1 MTPTNAIKINSQIT
15 LIVKR
20 IREHKSS
27 SPNLIIK
34 IVLQVKRGSIKREHL
49 HTLLKARVA
58 KLKQANKAA
67 SKRKKRKKKQIQ
79 EGRTLSQVET
89 EELLRKK
96 DAKAKAKG
104 EGAQVGSSSKAKRYY
119 KTCSKTGHNKRTYL
133 KDKVE
138 IED

>member
-1 MTPTNAIKINSQIT
+1 M

-20 IREHKSS
+20 IRGHKSS
-27 SPNLIIK
+27 SPDLIIE
-34 IVLQVKRGSIKREHL
+34 IVLQVKRGSAKREHL

-79 EGRTLSQVET
+79 EGRTLLQVGV

-104 EGAQVGSSSKAKRYY
+104 EGA
-119 KTCSKTGHNKRTYL
+119 
-133 KDKVE
+133 
-138 IED
+138 

>member
-1 MTPTNAIKINSQIT
+1 M
-15 LIVKR
+15 
-20 IREHKSS
+20 
-27 SPNLIIK
+27 
-34 IVLQVKRGSIKREHL
+34 
-49 HTLLKARVA
+49 HTLLKVRVA

-79 EGRTLSQVET
+79 EGRTLLQVEA

-104 EGAQVGSSSKAKRYY
+104 EGAQVGSSSRGKRRCR
-119 KTCSKTGHNKRTYL
+119 TCSKTGHNKRTCE
-133 KDKVE
+133 KDAAE